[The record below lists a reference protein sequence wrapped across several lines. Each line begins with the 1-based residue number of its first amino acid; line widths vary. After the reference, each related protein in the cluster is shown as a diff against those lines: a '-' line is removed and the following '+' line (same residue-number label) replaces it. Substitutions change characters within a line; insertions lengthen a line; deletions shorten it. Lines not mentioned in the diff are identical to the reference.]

1 MGKKKRQWLEVD
13 PAELAAIVERTRGTL
28 DEEDFTRLKAAMD
41 TLAFLTAEL
50 QSKGTSLE
58 RLRRLLFGAPTEK
71 TDRVLRQAG
80 QQSAGRPQGQEKDK
94 ARAPGHG
101 RTSAAAYTGAR
112 REQVAHAQ
120 LKSGDRCQG
129 CLKGKVYPLHEPA
142 VLVRVTGMAPL
153 AATVWECERLRCNLC
168 GEVYTAQAP
177 EGVGAEKYDETAVAM
192 TGLLKYG
199 TGLPFHRIEKLQAGL
214 GIPLPATTQ
223 WELVEAGARKLQ
235 PAFDELLNQ
244 AAQAPVLHNDDTV
257 MKVLALTKQQVE
269 AAAAGAPLERTG
281 VFTSGLIAVNEQ
293 HPIALFFTGR
303 QHAGE
308 NLADVLR
315 RRAAELSAP
324 IQMSDALAANV
335 PGEFATLLAS
345 CLAHARRGFVD
356 VATGFPA
363 ECTHVLEALREVY
376 RVDAAAR
383 RDGLAPAQRLA
394 LHQRESGPVMEKL
407 KAWLDEQF
415 TQRKVEPNSGLGQA
429 IAYMRKHWQK
439 LTLFLREEGAP
450 LDNNICERALKKA
463 ILHRKNALFYRTLN
477 GAHVGDVFM
486 SLIHTVELC
495 EGNPFDYL
503 VALLRHPEAV
513 AQAPG
518 EWMPW
523 NYQQALAA
531 ADAPSA
537 S

>member
-1 MGKKKRQWLEVD
+1 
-13 PAELAAIVERTRGTL
+13 
-28 DEEDFTRLKAAMD
+28 
-41 TLAFLTAEL
+41 
-50 QSKGTSLE
+50 
-58 RLRRLLFGAPTEK
+58 
-71 TDRVLRQAG
+71 
-80 QQSAGRPQGQEKDK
+80 
-94 ARAPGHG
+94 
-101 RTSAAAYTGAR
+101 
-112 REQVAHAQ
+112 
-120 LKSGDRCQG
+120 
-129 CLKGKVYPLHEPA
+129 
-142 VLVRVTGMAPL
+142 
-153 AATVWECERLRCNLC
+153 
-168 GEVYTAQAP
+168 
-177 EGVGAEKYDETAVAM
+177 
-192 TGLLKYG
+192 
-199 TGLPFHRIEKLQAGL
+199 
-214 GIPLPATTQ
+214 
-223 WELVEAGARKLQ
+223 
-235 PAFDELLNQ
+235 
-244 AAQAPVLHNDDTV
+244 

-324 IQMSDALAANV
+324 IQMSDAQAANR

-363 ECTHVLEALREVY
+363 ECTHVLEALREVSQ
-376 RVDAAAR
+376 VDVAAR

-407 KAWLDEQF
+407 EAWLDEQF
-415 TQRKVEPNSGLGQA
+415 TQRKVEPHSGLGQA
-429 IAYMRKHWQK
+429 SAYLRKHWRK

-463 ILHRKNALFYRTLN
+463 ILHRKNALFYRTLK

-495 EGNPFDYL
+495 EGNPFDYR

-523 NYQQALAA
+523 NYQQALATE
-531 ADAPSA
+531 DAPSA